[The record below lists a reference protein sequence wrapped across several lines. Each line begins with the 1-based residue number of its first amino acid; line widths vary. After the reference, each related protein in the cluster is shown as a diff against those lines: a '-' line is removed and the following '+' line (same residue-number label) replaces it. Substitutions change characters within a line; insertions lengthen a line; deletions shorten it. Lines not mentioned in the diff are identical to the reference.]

1 MVDPRVARFRWPM
14 AAFATM
20 VAVVMST
27 GAVLFARKIG
37 FDGGRVRA
45 FYLGSEATFA
55 PPRSLAGLLEVAVP
69 HLLAVPLLLFVTLHL
84 VAFAFGLRRR
94 PFALLAGITW
104 ACAGAGILAGFAIRF
119 LWPALAPL
127 KVAAFV
133 GLQAT
138 LLAWLLLLVAALVPS
153 AAGESRSGALSGSGT
168 APPRAAR

>member
-1 MVDPRVARFRWPM
+1 MVDPRVARVAAPL
-14 AAFATM
+14 AAFAAM
-20 VAVVMST
+20 IAVVMGT

-37 FDGGRVRA
+37 FDGDTVRA

-84 VAFAFGLRRR
+84 VAFAFGARRR

-104 ACAGAGILAGFAIRF
+104 GCAATGIVAGFAIRF
-119 LWPALAPL
+119 VWPWLAPL

-133 GLQAT
+133 GLEAT
-138 LLAWLLLLVAALVPS
+138 MLAWLMLLVAAIVPS
-153 AAGESRSGALSGSGT
+153 TRGESRSGDLTASEA

>member
-1 MVDPRVARFRWPM
+1 MARFAVPV

-20 VAVVMST
+20 VALVMAT

-37 FDGGRVRA
+37 FDGEHVRA

-55 PPRSLAGLLEVAVP
+55 APRSLAGLLEVAVP
-69 HLLAVPLLLFVTLHL
+69 HLLAVPLAVFVTLHL
-84 VAFAFGLRRR
+84 VAFALGARRR
-94 PFALLAGITW
+94 PFGLVAGITW
-104 ACAGAGILAGFAIRF
+104 GCVAAGIGAGFAIRF
-119 LWPALAPL
+119 AWPGLAPL

-138 LLAWLLLLVAALVPS
+138 MLLWLSLLVASVLPPLRRPERTAGLRET
-153 AAGESRSGALSGSGT
+153 AA

>member
-14 AAFATM
+14 AAFAVM
-20 VAVVMST
+20 VAVVMAT
-27 GAVLFARKIG
+27 GAVLFARKVG
-37 FDGGRVRA
+37 FDGGHVRG

-84 VAFAFGLRRR
+84 VAFTYGLRRR

-104 ACAGAGILAGFAIRF
+104 ACAGTGIFAGFVIRF

-127 KVAAFV
+127 KVVAFV

-138 LLAWLLLLVAALVPS
+138 MLAWLLLLVAAVLPS
-153 AAGESRSGALSGSGT
+153 GARESRSGALTGSGA